1 MIRKFLLLLA
11 AASFFNASAAPKAL
25 SFSAPITDPQLV
37 TLRAGVCA
45 DNTARPLMQAGNGP
59 ALNAWMNTTTATLGW
74 RTEVTKAEMDEAP
87 NYSNYDTLA
96 TGKRDSWS
104 RLLGIG
110 EGYRDFSKNKV
121 RNWVVD
127 IWGPATASSNS
138 EAILLAA
145 TEAATNAQNI
155 VGGTV
160 KTTGTVTATARGYV
174 SLVTTPE
181 TTRLIFQ
188 PNGVIYPCP

>member
-1 MIRKFLLLLA
+1 MKKLTILLA
-11 AASFFNASAAPKAL
+11 MALAAL
-25 SFSAPITDPQLV
+25 SAGAAKISAPVTDPQMV

-59 ALNAWMNTTTATLGW
+59 ALNAWLNTTTATKGW
-74 RTEVTKAEMDEAP
+74 LTSVSKAAMDEAP
-87 NYSNYDTLA
+87 SYTSYDTLA
-96 TGKRDSWS
+96 TGKHDSWV
-104 RLLGIG
+104 RLLDVG
-110 EGYRDFSKNKV
+110 EGSRDFSKNKV

-138 EAILLAA
+138 EAILLAG

-155 VGGTV
+155 LGGTV
-160 KTTGTVTATARGYV
+160 KTTGTVTATARNYV
-174 SLVTTPE
+174 DLVTTPE

-188 PNGVIYPCP
+188 ANGQIYTCP